1 MLTSSNYLTRPGFAD
16 RCREVRADLEAGE
29 PMTLGEIADRLGMP
43 FETFTEHLAGEMFR
57 RAPGL
62 GGVVVFEATEETIQ

>member
-1 MLTSSNYLTRPGFAD
+1 MLTSNDYLTRPGFAD

-29 PMTLGEIADRLGMP
+29 PLTLGEIADRLGMP

-57 RAPGL
+57 QAPGIS
-62 GGVVVFEATEETIQ
+62 GVVIFEPRVETVQ